1 MATFAIGDLQGCF
14 ASLRHILRVIG
25 FNAERDRLWLV
36 GDLVN
41 RGPDSLATLRYV
53 KSLGDRAVTV
63 LGNHDLHTLMVAEG
77 YARIHGGDTIDELL
91 AAPDAGEL
99 LAWLRRQKMF
109 HAEGE
114 YALVHAGL
122 LPSWSI
128 SKALELAH
136 ELEEVL
142 RGPNHR
148 DFMAQMYGNQPD
160 RWDDALSGNERMRVI
175 TNAMTRLRLCTAEG
189 VMEFAHKGKP
199 ADIPPG
205 FMPWFDVPQRLSR
218 GTTIICGHWAALGL
232 LQRPD
237 LLSIDSGCVWG
248 RELSAVR
255 LEDRKVFQ
263 VSCAQLAGAA
273 SGQ

>member
-148 DFMAQMYGNQPD
+148 DFMAQMYGN
-160 RWDDALSGNERMRVI
+160 
-175 TNAMTRLRLCTAEG
+175 
-189 VMEFAHKGKP
+189 
-199 ADIPPG
+199 
-205 FMPWFDVPQRLSR
+205 
-218 GTTIICGHWAALGL
+218 
-232 LQRPD
+232 
-237 LLSIDSGCVWG
+237 
-248 RELSAVR
+248 
-255 LEDRKVFQ
+255 
-263 VSCAQLAGAA
+263 
-273 SGQ
+273 